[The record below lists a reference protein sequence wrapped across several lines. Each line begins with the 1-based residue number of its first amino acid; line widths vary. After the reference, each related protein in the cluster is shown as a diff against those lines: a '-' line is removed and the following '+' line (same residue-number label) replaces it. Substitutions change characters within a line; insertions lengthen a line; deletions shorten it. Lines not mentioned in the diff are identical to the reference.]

1 MSNQKV
7 SSFSWIRVYSKD
19 MLNHFFINTRL
30 TIEAIHKQLQ
40 CLSKIISFS
49 TQSLF
54 IGYYVYL
61 LVININKTAFLI
73 MYAFLLTLSL
83 LVLAFD
89 IYFAFKR
96 GDTRLE
102 IRLSVER
109 KRRLEMIFS
118 SVRILLKVAVIILS
132 GVELVRYP
140 AGEMQVITFTL
151 SIVLFAF
158 YLVSN
163 LLIFFVHKDLDLIRL
178 SVESDVAN
186 SKFLSKLLK
195 QDKKEYTNQEQ
206 RMLDSIQERVN
217 THLGIKKK
225 NQKTTVNKH

>member
-1 MSNQKV
+1 
-7 SSFSWIRVYSKD
+7 

-30 TIEAIHKQLQ
+30 TIGTIHKQLQ
-40 CLSKIISFS
+40 RLSKIISFS

-61 LVININKTAFLI
+61 LVININKTVFLI
-73 MYAFLLTLSL
+73 MYTFLLSLSL
-83 LVLAFD
+83 IVLVFD
-89 IYFAFKR
+89 VYFAFKK

-118 SVRILLKVAVIILS
+118 AVRILLKVAVIILS
-132 GVELVRYP
+132 GIELVRYP
-140 AGEMQVITFTL
+140 AGEMQVITFAL
-151 SIVLFAF
+151 SIVLLAF

-163 LLIFFVHKDLDLIRL
+163 LLIFFVNKDLDLIRL
-178 SVESDVAN
+178 SLESDVAN
-186 SKFLSKLLK
+186 SKLLSRLLK

-206 RMLDSIQERVN
+206 RILDTIQDRVN
-217 THLGIKKK
+217 IRLGINKK
-225 NQKTTVNKH
+225 NQKSDVE

>member
-1 MSNQKV
+1 
-7 SSFSWIRVYSKD
+7 

-40 CLSKIISFS
+40 RLSKIISFS

-61 LVININKTAFLI
+61 LVININKTVFLV
-73 MYAFLLTLSL
+73 MYTFLLALSL

-89 IYFAFKR
+89 IYFAFKK
-96 GDTRLE
+96 GDTRLA

-118 SVRILLKVAVIILS
+118 AVRVLLKVAVIILS
-132 GVELVRYP
+132 GIELVRYP

-151 SIVLFAF
+151 SIVLLAF

-163 LLIFFVHKDLDLIRL
+163 LLIFFVNKDLDLIRL
-178 SVESDVAN
+178 SFESDVAS
-186 SKFLSKLLK
+186 SKVLTKLFK
-195 QDKKEYTNQEQ
+195 RDKKEYTNQEQ
-206 RMLDSIQERVN
+206 QMLDKIQERVN
-217 THLGIKKK
+217 IRIGTKKK
-225 NQKTTVNKH
+225 QKNDDR

>member
-1 MSNQKV
+1 M

-40 CLSKIISFS
+40 CLSKIISFF

-54 IGYYVYL
+54 IGYYIYL
-61 LVININKTAFLI
+61 LVININKTVFLI

-89 IYFAFKR
+89 IYFAFKK

-118 SVRILLKVAVIILS
+118 AVRILLKVAVIILS

-178 SVESDVAN
+178 SAESDVAN
-186 SKFLSKLLK
+186 SKLLSKLLK